1 MKKFIVV
8 ILILLLL
15 VVSLSFSYANE
26 PDISSK
32 AVILIDAETG
42 EILFEKNADDKMYPA
57 STTKIM
63 TGILALENCEL
74 NEKVTVAREAT
85 LGINGS
91 HIALEPGEVLSMQDL
106 LYALLIESANDAA
119 KAIAIHISGSVEEFA
134 ELMNNKAKELGAKNT
149 SFVNPNGLHDDEHV
163 TSAYDLA
170 LITNYAMKNE
180 TFAEIVKEYLYTI
193 DITNK
198 KTEPRYLK
206 SSNRLLY
213 SDDKILVDG
222 KYVPIKYYGV
232 QGVKTGYTAQAQS
245 CLVSAATRNN
255 RTLITVVLKSAGR
268 NVYIDTQKLF
278 NYGFENFT
286 LKKLSSKNEFIDNLA
301 VSSGEAP
308 YVTAIVADDLKAVLT
323 RNNADNITKQMSF
336 NEKIEAPILKGQVLG
351 KIEYSVEDEVVGTV
365 NIISAMDIKKKTI
378 PPYLDISSEKFL
390 LKRWWTWPI
399 IVMLIAI
406 IILKYKQLKRRKRR
420 RRRSLYS

>member
-15 VVSLSFSYANE
+15 IVSLSFSYANE

-42 EILFEKNADDKMYPA
+42 EILFEKNAHDKMYPA

-134 ELMNNKAKELGAKNT
+134 ELMNNKAKELGAENT

-180 TFAEIVKEYLYTI
+180 AFAEIVKEYLYTI

-245 CLVSAATRNN
+245 CLVSAATRDN

-308 YVTAIVADDLKAVLT
+308 YVTAIVANDLKAVLT
-323 RNNADNITKQMSF
+323 KNNADNIIKQMSF

-365 NIISAMDIKKKTI
+365 NIVSAMDIKKKTI

-406 IILKYKQLKRRKRR
+406 IILKYKQLKSRKRR